1 MRLRPSSSVPMLAM
15 LAVGTAAMLL
25 APVAAAQV
33 RVDAKPRFGNGIK
46 QARSLGS
53 VRSIDG
59 LDAKSLLRSAIPD
72 VVADNVA
79 QLGSSSF
86 EERESATASL
96 RSMPV
101 ADEIL
106 MAVLEQGGLDEEQRN
121 RMLGVLRWRVLH
133 RPRGAVGIR
142 MEPAA
147 TGIRGVLVTE
157 VIKDL
162 PAERVLRV
170 GDVILEINGAGL
182 TTSSDLI
189 SKVQRLQPGDQIRMK
204 VLRPVPADTPDAP
217 GIVRLDRD
225 RAFQEVDV
233 EFLLGSYEKLGNDPT
248 ASALGNPE
256 TMRRR
261 SRVEAIWA
269 RWGTDA
275 ASVGVV
281 SPLVVPEKS
290 PSTADGPENR
300 RIRQEEP

>member
-1 MRLRPSSSVPMLAM
+1 MRLRSSSSVPMLAM

-33 RVDAKPRFGNGIK
+33 RVDAKPRFGNGVK
-46 QARSLGS
+46 QIRSLGS
-53 VRSIDG
+53 VGSIDG
-59 LDAKSLLRSAIPD
+59 LDVKSLRRSAIPD
-72 VVADNVA
+72 LVADKVV
-79 QLGSSSF
+79 QLGSGFF
-86 EERESATASL
+86 EDRENATASL

-182 TTSSDLI
+182 ATSSDLI
-189 SKVQRLQPGDQIRMK
+189 SKVQRLQPGNQIQMK

-225 RAFQEVDV
+225 RAFEEVDV

-269 RWGTDA
+269 RWGTEA
-275 ASVGVV
+275 ASVAVV
-281 SPLVVPEKS
+281 PPLVEPEKS
-290 PSTADGPENR
+290 PSTADGP
-300 RIRQEEP
+300 

>member
-1 MRLRPSSSVPMLAM
+1 MRLRSSSSVPMFAM

-33 RVDAKPRFGNGIK
+33 RVDAKPRFGNGVK
-46 QARSLGS
+46 QIRSLGS
-53 VRSIDG
+53 VGSIDG
-59 LDAKSLLRSAIPD
+59 LDVKSLRRSAIPD
-72 VVADNVA
+72 LVADKVV
-79 QLGSSSF
+79 QLGSGSF
-86 EERESATASL
+86 EDRENATASL

-182 TTSSDLI
+182 ATSSDLI
-189 SKVQRLQPGDQIRMK
+189 SKVQRLQPGNQIQMK

-269 RWGTDA
+269 RWGTEA
-275 ASVGVV
+275 ASVAVV
-281 SPLVVPEKS
+281 PPLVEPEKS
-290 PSTADGPENR
+290 PSTADGP
-300 RIRQEEP
+300 

>member
-1 MRLRPSSSVPMLAM
+1 MRLRSSSSVPMLAM

-33 RVDAKPRFGNGIK
+33 RVDAKPRFGNGVK
-46 QARSLGS
+46 QIRSLGS
-53 VRSIDG
+53 VGSIDG
-59 LDAKSLLRSAIPD
+59 LDVKSLRRSAIPD
-72 VVADNVA
+72 LVADKVV
-79 QLGSSSF
+79 QLGSGSF
-86 EERESATASL
+86 EDRENATASL

-182 TTSSDLI
+182 ATSSDLI

-225 RAFQEVDV
+225 RAFEEVDV

-281 SPLVVPEKS
+281 PPLVEPEKS
-290 PSTADGPENR
+290 PSTADGP
-300 RIRQEEP
+300 

>member
-1 MRLRPSSSVPMLAM
+1 MRLRSSSSVPMLAM

-33 RVDAKPRFGNGIK
+33 RVDAKPRFGNGVK
-46 QARSLGS
+46 QIRSLGS
-53 VRSIDG
+53 VGSIDG
-59 LDAKSLLRSAIPD
+59 LDVKSLRRSAIPD
-72 VVADNVA
+72 LVADKVV
-79 QLGSSSF
+79 QLGSGSF
-86 EERESATASL
+86 EDRENATASL

-182 TTSSDLI
+182 ATSSDLI

-281 SPLVVPEKS
+281 PPLVEPEKS
-290 PSTADGPENR
+290 PSTADGP
-300 RIRQEEP
+300 

>member
-1 MRLRPSSSVPMLAM
+1 MGTRPPSSVAM
-15 LAVGTAAMLL
+15 LAILALGATTLL
-25 APVAAAQV
+25 WAPVATAQV
-33 RVDAKPRFGNGIK
+33 RVDDNPLIGDRVKKVQGLGAG
-46 QARSLGS
+46 RSIDEIDEIDVKSILGS
-53 VRSIDG
+53 VIP
-59 LDAKSLLRSAIPD
+59 SL
-72 VVADNVA
+72 VVAKVE
-79 QLGSSSF
+79 QLGSGSF
-86 EERESATASL
+86 EERELATVSL

-101 ADEIL
+101 ADEVL
-106 MAVLEQGGLDEEQRN
+106 MAVLEKGGLDEEQRN

-147 TGIRGVLVTE
+147 SGIRGVLVTE

-170 GDVILEINGAGL
+170 GDVILEINRAAL
-182 TTSSDLI
+182 ATSSDLI

-217 GIVRLDRD
+217 GIIRLDRD

-233 EFLLGSYEKLGNDPT
+233 EFPLGSYEKLGNDPT
-248 ASALGNPE
+248 SSALGNPE

-261 SRVEAIWA
+261 ARVEEIWA

-275 ASVGVV
+275 TTVAVAL
-281 SPLVVPEKS
+281 PLVE
-290 PSTADGPENR
+290 PENSPDASSR
-300 RIRQEEP
+300 P

>member
-1 MRLRPSSSVPMLAM
+1 MRLRSSSSVPMLAM

-33 RVDAKPRFGNGIK
+33 RVDAKPRFGNGVK
-46 QARSLGS
+46 QIRSLGS
-53 VRSIDG
+53 VGSIDG
-59 LDAKSLLRSAIPD
+59 LDVKSLRRSAIPD
-72 VVADNVA
+72 LVADKVV
-79 QLGSSSF
+79 QLGSGSF
-86 EERESATASL
+86 EDRENATASL

-182 TTSSDLI
+182 ATSSDLI

-225 RAFQEVDV
+225 RAFEEVDV

-275 ASVGVV
+275 ASVRVV
-281 SPLVVPEKS
+281 PPLVEPEKS
-290 PSTADGPENR
+290 PSTADGP
-300 RIRQEEP
+300 

>member
-1 MRLRPSSSVPMLAM
+1 MRLRSSSSVPMLAM

-33 RVDAKPRFGNGIK
+33 RVDAKPRFGNGVK
-46 QARSLGS
+46 QIRSLDS
-53 VRSIDG
+53 VGSIDG
-59 LDAKSLLRSAIPD
+59 LDVKSLRRSAIPD
-72 VVADNVA
+72 LVADKIV
-79 QLGSSSF
+79 QLGSGSF
-86 EERESATASL
+86 EDRENATASL

-182 TTSSDLI
+182 ATSSDLI

-281 SPLVVPEKS
+281 PPLVEPEKS
-290 PSTADGPENR
+290 PSTADGP
-300 RIRQEEP
+300 